1 MKTKQR
7 TLWLLAA
14 MAAPLAHFSGTGWMA
29 TLLAS
34 AAILPLSLLPKS
46 WETTSKSMAL
56 VRILWLGA
64 VAGILLRGSGAYW
77 PSKNEVVVPL
87 TLLALAAVTNS
98 SAAPRIGAVLALVM
112 GLLAIPLAVSGAARI
127 EPGWL
132 KPFPGSWSW
141 GLALTLLL
149 PNLPA
154 AKSGTVGGTACVG
167 LVAVLLSALVQG
179 TIGANVAAAVPD
191 PFYQTAR
198 TLGYLEPVAA
208 AAVTLGWYA
217 VAVYHLESAK
227 IIAAESE
234 MGRIWAT
241 VLVTGTA
248 AAMVLFKVQP
258 KTPFWSL
265 FGLFLWV
272 LCPFLTKMKKVE
284 KT

>member
-14 MAAPLAHFSGTGWMA
+14 MAAPLAHFSGAGWMTA
-29 TLLAS
+29 LLAS

-46 WETTSKSMAL
+46 WETSSKPMAL
-56 VRILWLGA
+56 VRILWLGI

-77 PSKNEVVVPL
+77 PSKNELAVPL
-87 TLLALAAVTNS
+87 TILALAAVTNS

-112 GLLAIPLAVSGAARI
+112 GLLAVPVAVSGAAHL

-132 KPFPGSWSW
+132 KPVTGAWPW
-141 GLALTLLL
+141 GLTLTLLL
-149 PNLPA
+149 PGYPA
-154 AKSGTVGGTACVG
+154 AKAGSVRRTAYMGT
-167 LVAVLLSALVQG
+167 VAVLLSALVQG
-179 TIGANVAAAVPD
+179 TISGNVAASVPD
-191 PFYQTAR
+191 PFYQAAR

-217 VAVYHLESAK
+217 MAVYHLESAK
-227 IIAAESE
+227 IIASESD
-234 MGRIWAT
+234 MGSIWAT
-241 VLVTGTA
+241 VLATGIGV
-248 AAMVLFKVQP
+248 AMILLGVQP
-258 KTPFWSL
+258 ETPFWSL

-272 LCPFLTKMKKVE
+272 LWPFFTKMKKVE

>member
-77 PSKNEVVVPL
+77 SSKNEVVVPL

-154 AKSGTVGGTACVG
+154 AKSGTVRGTACVG

-241 VLVTGTA
+241 VLVTWTG
-248 AAMVLFKVQP
+248 AAMVLFEVQP

>member
-14 MAAPLAHFSGTGWMA
+14 MAAPLAHFSGTGWMT

-77 PSKNEVVVPL
+77 SSKNEVVVPL

-112 GLLAIPLAVSGAARI
+112 GLLAILLAVSGAARI

-154 AKSGTVGGTACVG
+154 AKSGTVRGTACAG
-167 LVAVLLSALVQG
+167 LVAVLLSTLVQG

-234 MGRIWAT
+234 MGRKWAT
-241 VLVTGTA
+241 VLVTGTG
-248 AAMVLFKVQP
+248 AAMILFEVQP

>member
-46 WETTSKSMAL
+46 WETSSKSMAL

-154 AKSGTVGGTACVG
+154 AKSGTVRETVCAG
-167 LVAVLLSALVQG
+167 LVSVLLSALVQG
-179 TIGANVAAAVPD
+179 TIGVSVAESVPD

-208 AAVTLGWYA
+208 AAVTFGWYA

-241 VLVTGTA
+241 VLVAGTA

>member
-87 TLLALAAVTNS
+87 TLLAMAAVTNS

-154 AKSGTVGGTACVG
+154 AKSGTVRGTACVG

-179 TIGANVAAAVPD
+179 TIGVSVAVSVPD

>member
-34 AAILPLSLLPKS
+34 AAILPLNLLPKS

-64 VAGILLRGSGAYW
+64 VVGILLRGSGAYW

-154 AKSGTVGGTACVG
+154 AKSGTVRGTACVG

-179 TIGANVAAAVPD
+179 TIGVSVAVSVPD

-208 AAVTLGWYA
+208 AAVTLGLYA

-241 VLVTGTA
+241 VLVTGTG
-248 AAMVLFKVQP
+248 AAMVLYKVQP